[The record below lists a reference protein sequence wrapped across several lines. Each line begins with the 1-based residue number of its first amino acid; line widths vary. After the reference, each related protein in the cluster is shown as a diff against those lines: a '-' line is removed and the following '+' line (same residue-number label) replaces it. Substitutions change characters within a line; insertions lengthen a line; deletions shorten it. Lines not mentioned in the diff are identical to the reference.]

1 MKELATITPKEIIY
15 NLVHLKQLIFEV
27 TDACNLRCKYCGYAD
42 LYEGYDERENLKFP
56 FLHAKL
62 IIDYL
67 YAYWKKAFYQG
78 IRRPVLISFYGGE
91 PLLNMPFV
99 QQVIAYIESLPE
111 SGILFRYGMTT
122 NAMLL
127 DRHMDF
133 LVAKDFQLLISL
145 DGDDQGQSYR
155 VDLAGK
161 NSFQRVYSNIQFLR
175 ERHPVYFDTNVNFNS
190 VLHNRNNVEMIY
202 GFIKRHLGK
211 EPMLSPLNSS
221 GVRKEKREEFEKTYR
236 SLSDSIGQS
245 SNCEILE
252 KEMFIRG
259 PHAALLMDYI
269 RKYSGNVYRN
279 YSQLLLDSDNLWYNH
294 TGKCL
299 PFSKKM
305 FVTVK
310 GKILQCEKIHHEYAL
325 GYVDDNGVTMDL
337 EQAAMQYNGYVK
349 KYQRQ
354 CQNCSVRCHCGQCVF
369 LLDDTGKEN
378 AKCNAYST
386 KRNLEEW
393 RSVALNYLEKYPDF
407 YRRILQEVTIRG

>member
-1 MKELATITPKEIIY
+1 
-15 NLVHLKQLIFEV
+15 
-27 TDACNLRCKYCGYAD
+27 
-42 LYEGYDERENLKFP
+42 
-56 FLHAKL
+56 
-62 IIDYL
+62 
-67 YAYWKKAFYQG
+67 
-78 IRRPVLISFYGGE
+78 
-91 PLLNMPFV
+91 
-99 QQVIAYIESLPE
+99 
-111 SGILFRYGMTT
+111 
-122 NAMLL
+122 MLL

-279 YSQLLLDSDNLWYNH
+279 YSQLLLDSDNLWYH
-294 TGKCL
+294 PTGTCL